1 MKNKAR
7 IQVGICIGLLCLS
20 FTGFNPLFGS
30 AHAEAKSIENT
41 KMTSCITNQK
51 FVQLE
56 KNLMPGSAF
65 MRLIQVQTRQSPIG
79 RMNGLLTHQPI
90 KFWPQLL
97 F

>member
-1 MKNKAR
+1 MKNKAG
-7 IQVGICIGLLCLS
+7 IQVGLCIGLLCLS

-30 AHAEAKSIENT
+30 THAEAKSIENT
-41 KMTSCITNQK
+41 KMSSCITIQK

-56 KNLMPGSAF
+56 KNLMPGLGF
-65 MRLIQVQTRQSPIG
+65 MRLIRGQTRQLPIG
-79 RMNGLLTHQPI
+79 RMSGLLTHQLI